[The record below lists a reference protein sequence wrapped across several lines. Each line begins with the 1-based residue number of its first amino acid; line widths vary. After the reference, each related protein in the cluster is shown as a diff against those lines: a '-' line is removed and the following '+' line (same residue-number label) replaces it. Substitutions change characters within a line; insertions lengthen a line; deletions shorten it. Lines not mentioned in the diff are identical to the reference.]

1 MEPAG
6 DGKPRK
12 KRPRA
17 PLQELAVSDVPP
29 PPESGYTLKLGEVSL
44 THDSAFVTTFTDQ
57 RRALKPGCWI
67 WVDGFELQLADEP
80 TEHSATRFE
89 LEHAYQG
96 SSSQLSTLYAQRP
109 KRRSSL
115 IPAPQAH
122 VPRIPSSIDAA
133 ELEEIAA
140 AADQTPLPAVART
153 VSKRRPAAPPPL
165 VPAVQQS
172 AEIISAEA
180 ARVAALEAGQLRA
193 KARVQQRV
201 RAQAAAAAAAA
212 AADAAAQSTAAQV
225 QAELQ
230 RLAAARDGAAAR
242 ALAGAQRKAQSEY
255 DEKQRAAEEALQ
267 RHRAMDEKVTA
278 ICMRATFLAFIL

>member
-1 MEPAG
+1 MELAR
-6 DGKPRK
+6 DIRQRN

-29 PPESGYTLKLGEVSL
+29 PPESGCTLKLGEVSL
-44 THDSAFVTTFTDQ
+44 THGSAFVTTFIDQ
-57 RRALKPGCWI
+57 RRAVKPGCWI
-67 WVDGFELQLADEP
+67 WVDGFELQLAQQP
-80 TEHSATRFE
+80 TEYSSTCFE

-122 VPRIPSSIDAA
+122 VLRNSSGTDAA
-133 ELEEIAA
+133 EFEETAA
-140 AADQTPLPAVART
+140 AADQTPLPAVTRT
-153 VSKRRPAAPPPL
+153 VSKRRPAAPPPP
-165 VPAVQQS
+165 VQAVQQS
-172 AEIISAEA
+172 AESIAAEA
-180 ARVAALEAGQLRA
+180 ARVAAALEAGQLRA

-201 RAQAAAAAAAA
+201 RAQAAAAVAAA
-212 AADAAAQSTAAQV
+212 AADAAAQSSAAQI

-242 ALAGAQRKAQSEY
+242 ALAGAQRKAQAEY

-267 RHRAMDEKVTA
+267 RHRTMDEKVMLY
-278 ICMRATFLAFIL
+278 CMYTFSSA

>member
-1 MEPAG
+1 MEPAS
-6 DGKPRK
+6 DNKPRK

-44 THDSAFVTTFTDQ
+44 THGSAFVTTFADQ

-67 WVDGFELQLADEP
+67 WVDGFELQLAYEP
-80 TEHSATRFE
+80 TEYSSTRFE

-180 ARVAALEAGQLRA
+180 ARVAAALEAGQLRA

-212 AADAAAQSTAAQV
+212 AADAAAQSTAAQI

-242 ALAGAQRKAQSEY
+242 ALAGAQRRAQAEY

-278 ICMRATFLAFIL
+278 ICKQLFLAHIL